1 MPARILKPHAENVKG
16 KALLSESRMA
26 QLGPPP
32 IRTFDAV
39 RHASTRFNEA
49 ANHRDPIFGGHSATL
64 YKRNDDLVLLKYTAY
79 EDRVTT
85 FVQQYLPVLFL
96 VRTTQFLLL

>member
-1 MPARILKPHAENVKG
+1 
-16 KALLSESRMA
+16 MA

-39 RHASTRFNEA
+39 HHASTRFNKV
-49 ANHRDPIFGGHSATL
+49 ANQRDPIFGGHSATL
-64 YKRNDDLVLLKYTAY
+64 YEINHDLVLLKQPAH

-96 VRTTQFLLL
+96 VRVT

>member
-1 MPARILKPHAENVKG
+1 MPAQILKQHAENVEG
-16 KALLSESRMA
+16 KALLSESQMA

-39 RHASTRFNEA
+39 HHASTRFNKA
-49 ANHRDPIFGGHSATL
+49 ANHRDLIFGGHSATL
-64 YKRNDDLVLLKYTAY
+64 YERNDDLVLLKQPAH

-96 VRTTQFLLL
+96 VRTTQFLLP